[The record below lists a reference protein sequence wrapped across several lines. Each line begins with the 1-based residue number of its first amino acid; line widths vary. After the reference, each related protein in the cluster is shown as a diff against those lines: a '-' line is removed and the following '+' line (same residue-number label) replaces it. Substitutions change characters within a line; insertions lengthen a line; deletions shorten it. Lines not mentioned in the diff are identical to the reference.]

1 MRVTADIW
9 GLARH
14 LLQRSV
20 GVNSWQ
26 TGHVMVEKYWEIVPY
41 WDKDISMTR
50 PYILSHASNQR
61 EKWNTKK
68 VFRNLFL
75 VSQDWRQ
82 LCYTNNTRELCIP
95 AKQQTK
101 QISITLS
108 LSARLIFSPWNL
120 FERRKVIYD
129 LVVSV
134 YGERKAL
141 KFRCLWSR
149 NSVAAVF

>member
-61 EKWNTKK
+61 AKRNTKK
-68 VFRNLFL
+68 YSETFFL
-75 VSQDWRQ
+75 SPKTEGS
-82 LCYTNNTRELCIP
+82 CATRTTRGSSAYLQNS
-95 AKQQTK
+95 KTK